1 MSGSEDEPKDV
12 MVLNAIAK
20 GYNTE
25 EKIAKVTGL
34 SAFDVAMI
42 VERLILRGLIIKRE
56 KKGFLGKRKIELTIT
71 ERGTREL
78 QERRFELEQRWQ
90 RMVMLAEQGKRQE
103 FEREA
108 LSMRSWIPIM
118 LFMGIMDMM
127 MWMTMLNMMNLA
139 VQDYMPEH
147 AGAGGG
153 DMGGEAGDGGGWDW
167 GDFGDVNI

>member
-1 MSGSEDEPKDV
+1 MVDTEDEPKDV
-12 MVLNAIAK
+12 MVLSAIAK

-25 EKIAKVTGL
+25 EKITKATGL
-34 SAFDVAMI
+34 SAFDVAII
-42 VERLILRGLIIKRE
+42 VERLILHGLIVKRE
-56 KKGFLGKRKIELTIT
+56 KKGFLGRRKVELTIT
-71 ERGTREL
+71 EKGTREL
-78 QERRFELEQRWQ
+78 QERRFELEQKWQ

-139 VQDYMPEH
+139 QQDYMPEQVP
-147 AGAGGG
+147 GAGG
-153 DMGGEAGDGGGWDW
+153 DMGDAGEGGGWDW